1 MAITTPTLVGALP
14 VSRAGPYAANSDQTA
29 IATAAVAL
37 VASPGAGKSLYITS
51 VSMSQTEATD
61 VELTLLAGAAVIF
74 GPIQLQADG
83 GGILTKDFQY
93 PLRVGTATALNVIA
107 NANKDF
113 LVYVEYWIGE

>member
-1 MAITTPTLVGALP
+1 MAITTPTIVAEVP
-14 VSRAGPYAANSDQTA
+14 FNRSGPYAANSDQTA

-51 VSMSQTEATD
+51 VTLSQTEATD
-61 VELTLLAGAAVIF
+61 VSVTLLAGAAVIF

-107 NANKDF
+107 SANTDF
-113 LVYVEYWIGE
+113 WVYVEYWIGE